1 MVAVKFILLLTLIQI
16 IFISATNAAGCSDTS
31 TFKLCYNTYFENFE
45 LATDPFPEYRAY
57 KMVREMMLVE
67 EGPSGQTKE
76 CGYQNALISCLGS
89 ALENDCVSTP
99 TFSTL
104 FNISEPEA
112 TQYVQDYF
120 MMKYTCNA
128 GYSDAMKYF
137 YCLESVGLYH
147 TDSLIN
153 CSTTEQNAL
162 ANNVGCSAY
171 NDYIGCL
178 KTVYIAICGA
188 DVEKYI
194 CNLEVSGIS
203 KAAPECATAMPDCSK
218 SNAQTMTKRFIPRGS
233 VAVSDARK
241 ILLSGN
247 SIFP

>member
-1 MVAVKFILLLTLIQI
+1 MVAVQLFLALSLIPTI
-16 IFISATNAAGCSDTS
+16 TFAGTCSNS
-31 TFKLCYNTYFENFE
+31 NFKLCYNTYFENFE

-76 CGYQNALISCLGS
+76 CGFQNALISCIGAS
-89 ALENDCVSTP
+89 TENDCVSTP
-99 TFSTL
+99 NFASL
-104 FNISEPEA
+104 FNISESEA

-147 TDSLIN
+147 TDSLVN

-162 ANNVGCSAY
+162 GNGIGCSAY

-178 KTVYIAICGA
+178 KTVYIANCGA
-188 DVEKYI
+188 DIQKYI

-203 KAAPECATAMPDCSK
+203 KAAPECASALPDCSK
-218 SNAQTMTKRFIPRGS
+218 TTKTIVSKKFIPRKS
-233 VAVSDARK
+233 VTVSDARK
-241 ILLSGN
+241 VLLSGK

>member
-1 MVAVKFILLLTLIQI
+1 
-16 IFISATNAAGCSDTS
+16 
-31 TFKLCYNTYFENFE
+31 
-45 LATDPFPEYRAY
+45 
-57 KMVREMMLVE
+57 
-67 EGPSGQTKE
+67 
-76 CGYQNALISCLGS
+76 
-89 ALENDCVSTP
+89 
-99 TFSTL
+99 
-104 FNISEPEA
+104 
-112 TQYVQDYF
+112 
-120 MMKYTCNA
+120 MKYTCNA

-178 KTVYIAICGA
+178 KIVYIANCGA

-203 KAAPECATAMPDCSK
+203 KAAPDCATALPTCLK
-218 SNAQTMTKRFIPRGS
+218 STTATTMTKRFIPRGGS
-233 VAVSDARK
+233 VTASDARK
-241 ILLSGN
+241 ILLSGKF
-247 SIFP
+247 IFP